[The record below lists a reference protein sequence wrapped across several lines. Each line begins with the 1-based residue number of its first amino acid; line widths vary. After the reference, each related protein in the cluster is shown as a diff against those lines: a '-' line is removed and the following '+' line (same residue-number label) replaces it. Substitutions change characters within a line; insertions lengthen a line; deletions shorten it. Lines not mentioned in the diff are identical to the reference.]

1 MKLTN
6 EEWEELCTLKNA
18 INEYP
23 AAVHYE
29 KMERFAK
36 LMVKSLEGKGD
47 LLNGVPHQQVAHAP
61 RQTPTNAL

>member
-1 MKLTN
+1 MN
-6 EEWEELCTLKNA
+6 EEEWDELCALKNA

-29 KMERFAK
+29 QMERFAK

-47 LLNGVPHQQVAHAP
+47 LLNGVPPKQVAHDP
-61 RQTPTNAL
+61 CQIPSNAL